1 MKKLSFA
8 SILIAGSILFSACNG
23 SNTKNTATDTTTSAT
38 TSDTNRMNKMSPADT
53 THATMVDNDT
63 RDFAE
68 KAARG
73 GMMEVN
79 LGNIA
84 MKNAGSQSV
93 KDFGKLMVDD
103 HTKINDDLKDLASKK
118 NITLPTA
125 VSDDQQKDIDKLTKK
140 TGRDFDKDYVSM
152 MVDDHKKDIADF
164 KKNGDKLSDPDFK
177 TFIINS
183 LPILQKHLDSIQ
195 NIKKR
200 M

>member
-1 MKKLSFA
+1 
-8 SILIAGSILFSACNG
+8 
-23 SNTKNTATDTTTSAT
+23 
-38 TSDTNRMNKMSPADT
+38 MSPADT